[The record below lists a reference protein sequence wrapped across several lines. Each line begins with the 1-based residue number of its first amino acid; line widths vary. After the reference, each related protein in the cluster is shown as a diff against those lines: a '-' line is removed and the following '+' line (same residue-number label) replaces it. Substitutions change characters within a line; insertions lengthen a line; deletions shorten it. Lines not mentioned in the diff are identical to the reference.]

1 MHTLAALLLTGA
13 LSAGLAGLGD
23 VLGGKSAGDRWV
35 RGWTLLWWL
44 VAVLAQLTSPRVA
57 VALGLAAI
65 AAGAGRAAITL
76 RRPWRRASA
85 YGLAGLSGTFLW
97 LAPPYFYDALV
108 YHLGL
113 PWSWLVNGSFSTI
126 PHQLF
131 SHFPLAGQTVFLLP
145 VALGVPEAAAG
156 LHWMTFVVALGALAR
171 VAGNLGAGR
180 WRWLAPVLILGCW
193 HAVWIAG
200 VAAVDHL
207 VVLGVVVGLQ
217 HLTEVRGEGS
227 LDRLGLGMA
236 WGLAL
241 AAKYPAALPV
251 AVVATAALALGRR
264 RRLAVLASGALAVV
278 FSSFWWLRNLLTTGN
293 PLFPLLW
300 GLLGGTGWSLR
311 DESRY
316 QAVVREGIQGGS
328 ALGGLTHL
336 IAPPVGLGWWFLLA
350 LPLAFSAVL
359 RRDGHGRALHMV
371 GLATALGLVGWL
383 ATSQTTRF
391 ALPLAALLA
400 ALAAVGL
407 ASLERRTA
415 VVVAACLALGVTH
428 GVLTLGGFLAGTLGL
443 DRLLAGRVSAEAWR
457 HQVTLDDPLPAFRA
471 CDGLLPGGSRV
482 LVVGEGRSWGCP
494 RPHHVSSPYDLQF
507 VQEVVETAADETDVA
522 GRLRRAGWTH
532 LLISW
537 SELSRLGG
545 PDYQLLRFA
554 DPQAT
559 ERWQAF
565 VTGCTTRLWREGG
578 SEIRELGPECTPLA
592 TGTVRPSA
600 AVPGSSR

>member
-1 MHTLAALLLTGA
+1 MHTLAALLLTGV

-23 VLGGKSAGDRWV
+23 VVGGRSAGDRWV

-44 VAVLAQLTSPRVA
+44 VAVVAQVTSPRVG
-57 VALGLAAI
+57 VALGVAAI
-65 AAGAGRAAITL
+65 AVGAGRAAITL
-76 RRPWRRASA
+76 RRPWRPASA
-85 YGLAGLSGTFLW
+85 YGMAGLSGAFLW

-113 PWSWLVNGSFSTI
+113 PWSWLVNGSFSTV

-131 SHFPLAGQTVFLLP
+131 SHFPLAGETVFLLP

-156 LHWMTFVVALGALAR
+156 LHWMTFVVALGALTK

-180 WRWLAPVLILGCW
+180 WRWLAPVLMLGCW
-193 HAVWIAG
+193 HAVWVAG

-217 HLTEVRGEGS
+217 HLTEPRGEGG

-241 AAKYPAALPV
+241 AAKYLAALPV

-264 RRLAVLASGALAVV
+264 RRLAVLASGALAVA
-278 FSSFWWLRNLLTTGN
+278 FSSFWWLRNFFTTGN

-311 DESRY
+311 DESRF
-316 QAVVREGIQGGS
+316 QALAREGIQGGG
-328 ALGGLTHL
+328 ALGGLAHL

-350 LPLAFSAVL
+350 VPLAVAAVL
-359 RRDGHGRALHMV
+359 RRDRDGRALHMV
-371 GLATALGLVGWL
+371 GLATVLGLVGWL
-383 ATSQTTRF
+383 ATSQTTRY

-400 ALAAVGL
+400 TLAAVGV
-407 ASLERRTA
+407 ASLGRRTA
-415 VVVAACLALGVTH
+415 VVAAACLALGITH
-428 GVLTLGGFLAGTLGL
+428 GVLTLGGFLTGTLGL
-443 DRLLAGRVSAEAWR
+443 DRLLSGRLSAEGWR
-457 HQVTLDDPLPAFRA
+457 RQVTLDDPLPAFRA
-471 CDGLLPGGSRV
+471 CERLLPGGSRV

-494 RPHHVSSPYDLQF
+494 LPHHVSSPYDLQL
-507 VQEVVETAADETDVA
+507 VQEIVEAAADETDVA
-522 GRLRRAGWTH
+522 GRLRRAGWTY

-554 DPQAT
+554 DQQAA

-565 VTGCTTRLWREGG
+565 ITGCTTRLWREGG
-578 SEIRELGPECTPLA
+578 SEIRELGPECTPLS